1 MSVNTPIPEDRWLN
15 PAVLKWAREWR
26 GRTLEEAA
34 NKAKKDVRVIE
45 AWESG
50 EKTPTVKQ
58 ARDLAAYYDRPFLEF
73 LLPEPPEL
81 PRPTSLPDFRMH
93 RDVQP
98 PSNDWDLQ
106 AELRWVESQRTNALD
121 LYDEIGETPP
131 EFPAELFASL
141 KDSAERKADLTRS
154 ILQFPIERQVQ
165 LTRTEAG
172 RLPGLLRGLIE
183 SVGVLTLRR
192 TSLASLKVRGICIA
206 DFPLPAIV
214 FTSETPTAQAFSL
227 MHEFGHVLL
236 KQSGVSGASD
246 RTADTGTVEGW
257 CNRFAAA
264 FLIPAPYAAIL
275 AGSVPQ
281 HPAPTIED
289 SVLASYAKTLRVS
302 PHAMLIRLVQLG
314 YVERSYYWDVK
325 KPEYD
330 RQEAVKQGGG
340 KPEYYGV
347 RYRSMQGDLYT
358 GLVLEAW
365 GLGRITNHKAGEFMR
380 IKNMS
385 HLEDIRRHFGGA

>member
-1 MSVNTPIPEDRWLN
+1 MSANANTIEDRWLN

-34 NKAKKDVRVIE
+34 SKAKKDVRVIE

-98 PSNDWDLQ
+98 PSNDWDFQ

-121 LYDEIGETPP
+121 LYDEIGESPP
-131 EFPAELFASL
+131 EFPRELFASL
-141 KDSAERKADLTRS
+141 NDSAEQKADLTRS

-165 LTRTEAG
+165 LTRAEADK
-172 RLPGLLRGLIE
+172 LPGLLRNLIE
-183 SVGVLTLRR
+183 SIGVLTLRR
-192 TSLASLKVRGICIA
+192 TSLASLKVRGICLA
-206 DFPLPAIV
+206 EFPLPTIV
-214 FTSETPTAQAFSL
+214 YTSETQTAQAFSL

-236 KQSGVSGASD
+236 KESGVSGASD
-246 RTADTGTVEGW
+246 RTAGTGTVEGW

-264 FLIPAPYAAIL
+264 FLMPEPYVAIL
-275 AGSVPQ
+275 AGPLPH

-289 SVLASYAKTLRVS
+289 SLLASYAKSLRVS

-330 RQEAVKQGGG
+330 NQEAVKQGGG

-347 RYRSMQGDLYT
+347 RYRSTQGDLYT

-365 GLGRITNHKAGEFMR
+365 SMDRITNHKAGEFMG
-380 IKNMS
+380 IKNM
-385 HLEDIRRHFGGA
+385 RHTTPLW